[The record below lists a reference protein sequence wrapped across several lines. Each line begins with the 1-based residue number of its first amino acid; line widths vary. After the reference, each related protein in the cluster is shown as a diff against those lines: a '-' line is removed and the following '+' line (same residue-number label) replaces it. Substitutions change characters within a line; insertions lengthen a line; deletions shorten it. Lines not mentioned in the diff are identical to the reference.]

1 MQSARVLW
9 YADPMDE
16 QLATSEIQDASASHL
31 LAPDNRLF
39 AAAAQVTLRWPE
51 SLRGAYPLAVL
62 LAGLAIP
69 FVGAI
74 VVGVPLFLL
83 LGLFVDEPFALFAG
97 GDDSLSLTIE
107 LLLGFLPIFV
117 LVWGWLRLFERR
129 RFRTIGLDGGG
140 AFVQYGRGLLVG
152 LVMFGAGV
160 AIMSLF
166 GYMEVRGVNL
176 GFAAWSGVLIV
187 FAGWVV
193 QGAAE
198 EVLAR
203 GFLMPI
209 IGARWHPLIGVILS
223 SSIFGLLHLFNPNL
237 SWLAMVNLVLFG
249 LFAALYALWEEG
261 LWGVFAIHSVWNWAQ
276 GNLFGLPVS
285 GQPFSSNTLLEM
297 TETGPDLLTGGAFGP
312 EGGLVVT
319 GVLVIS
325 ALVVWLIARR
335 PQEHAQRSLPPTP
348 ADTTD

>member
-1 MQSARVLW
+1 MNDQIPSVK
-9 YADPMDE
+9 
-16 QLATSEIQDASASHL
+16 IQGASTPYL

-39 AAAAQVTLRWPE
+39 VAAGQATLRWPE
-51 SLRGAYPLAVL
+51 SLRGVYPLAVL

-97 GDDSLSLTIE
+97 GDDSLSLTVE

-129 RFRTIGLDGGG
+129 RFRTIGLDGGA

-152 LVMFGAGV
+152 LVMFGAAV
-160 AIMSLF
+160 AVMMLF
-166 GYMEVRGVNL
+166 GYMEVRAVNP
-176 GFAAWSGVLIV
+176 GFAVWSGVLII

-237 SWLAMVNLVLFG
+237 SWLAMANLVLFG

-297 TETGPDLLTGGAFGP
+297 AETGPDALTGGAFGP

-319 GVLVIS
+319 GVLAIS

-335 PQEHAQRSLPPTP
+335 PQEAARRPMPPTSS
-348 ADTTD
+348 DITD